1 MKKYIIIVAFFTVLS
16 SFNKTE
22 SEISPFLFQNWIYE
36 NYQNGDQSFISK
48 DRFQKDK
55 SGIAFK
61 ENGTIV
67 KRQNSGWCGT
77 PPIDYVNVNGTW
89 KEISESLLEI
99 QYESWNGRN
108 VDTIQIVEISKN
120 KLVLRHIYTIKK
132 KD

>member
-1 MKKYIIIVAFFTVLS
+1 MKKYITIVALFTVLS
-16 SFNKTE
+16 SFNKIE

-55 SGIAFK
+55 PGIAFN

-77 PPIDYVNVNGTW
+77 PPITYENVNGTW

-108 VDTIQIVEISKN
+108 VDTLQIVAITKE

-132 KD
+132 KE